1 MRWRALAF
9 ACSLALTLAC
19 AAPPVGAA
27 APANQADWNK
37 AVQRRMISS
46 LQFPPEARRLHGPI
60 SLSLQ
65 ITVLRDGTIADVTV
79 GHSSGDDAVDR
90 AATRMVRRAGPLPAF
105 PADMTGEKTALSL
118 PLRFQQEE
126 DEPADGRSDDRGPP
140 GDIVPRRYADAA
152 TGLAVTVPSPLRV
165 GPVPARGR
173 FDALIEI
180 SSPDGFPPRA
190 RDAKYLCRVGFLAA
204 PPLAPGAKAPA
215 APTWQ
220 AQVKAAE
227 RRQRQRRA
235 SIELYDHYLL
245 AGSQGI
251 DYVVAPGA
259 GPGHADTLEYYAELP
274 LPQGRV
280 RMACATQ
287 RDAMPAAMTR
297 FRQVRDSIRIAPH

>member
-65 ITVLRDGTIADVTV
+65 LTVLRDGTIADVTV

-90 AATRMVRRAGPLPAF
+90 AAARMVRRAGPLPAF

-126 DEPADGRSDDRGPP
+126 DEPADGRTDDRGPP

-204 PPLAPGAKAPA
+204 PPWPRAPRRPPRQPGRHRSRPPSVGSASAARASSCTTTTCWPAARASTTWSRPAPA
-215 APTWQ
+215 PATLIRWSTTPSCRCR
-220 AQVKAAE
+220 KAAS
-227 RRQRQRRA
+227 A
-235 SIELYDHYLL
+235 WP
-245 AGSQGI
+245 
-251 DYVVAPGA
+251 AP
-259 GPGHADTLEYYAELP
+259 PS
-274 LPQGRV
+274 
-280 RMACATQ
+280 ATPC
-287 RDAMPAAMTR
+287 RP
-297 FRQVRDSIRIAPH
+297 P

>member
-1 MRWRALAF
+1 MRWRVL

-19 AAPPVGAA
+19 ATQPVFAA
-27 APANQADWNK
+27 APANQAEWTQ

-46 LQFPPEARRLHGPI
+46 FKFPPEAQRLSGPI
-60 SLSLQ
+60 SLSLK
-65 ITVLRDGTIADVTV
+65 IIVRRDGSIADVSV
-79 GHSSGDDAVDR
+79 DRSSGDAAVDR
-90 AATRMVRRAGPLPAF
+90 AATRMVQRAGPLPAF
-105 PADMTGEKTALSL
+105 SADMTGEKTALSL

-126 DEPADGRSDDRGPP
+126 DEPAGDRADDRGPP
-140 GDIVPRRYADAA
+140 ADIAPRRYADAA
-152 TGLAVTVPSPLRV
+152 SGLTVTVPSPLRV
-165 GPVPARGR
+165 RPAPARGR

-190 RDAKYLCRVGFLAA
+190 QDAKYLCRVGFVAA
-204 PPLAPGAKAPA
+204 PPLARGAKAPA

-235 SIELYDHYLL
+235 SIELYDHYTL
-245 AGSQGI
+245 AGSAGI
-251 DYVVAPGA
+251 DYVAAPGA

-287 RDAMPAAMTR
+287 RDAMPAAMTM
-297 FRQVRDSIRIAPH
+297 FRQVRDGIRIAPR

>member
-65 ITVLRDGTIADVTV
+65 LTVLRDGTIADVTV

-90 AATRMVRRAGPLPAF
+90 AAARMVRRAGPLPAF

-126 DEPADGRSDDRGPP
+126 DEPADGRTDDRGPP

-204 PPLAPGAKAPA
+204 PLGPGRQGARRANLAG
-215 APTWQ
+215 TGQ
-220 AQVKAAE
+220 G
-227 RRQRQRRA
+227 RRA
-235 SIELYDHYLL
+235 SAAPAPREHRAVRPLP
-245 AGSQGI
+245 AGRQ
-251 DYVVAPGA
+251 
-259 GPGHADTLEYYAELP
+259 PGHRLR
-274 LPQGRV
+274 GRA
-280 RMACATQ
+280 R
-287 RDAMPAAMTR
+287 RRPR
-297 FRQVRDSIRIAPH
+297 PR